1 MYAKKQSNQYL
12 ISTCLHIEKFI
23 VNHQQ
28 LHFQTLCELD
38 HAPTLN
44 HMWHKTTLPKM
55 PMQSPEIEE
64 KGIITALNKIVGF
77 FNSITEN
84 LTHENHLNGV
94 SCLNSPPK

>member
-1 MYAKKQSNQYL
+1 
-12 ISTCLHIEKFI
+12 
-23 VNHQQ
+23 
-28 LHFQTLCELD
+28 
-38 HAPTLN
+38 
-44 HMWHKTTLPKM
+44 M